1 MRTDRKNK
9 GGAYV
14 PSVGKNMEGQ
24 SSGARCGG
32 RRGDDTRT
40 HKVFHTL
47 DELCREFDLGRPIW
61 LERNI
66 REFQRH
72 SKTRFHQD
80 SFIEEIDFD
89 YLEIQILEE

>member
-1 MRTDRKNK
+1 MFRLW
-9 GGAYV
+9 
-14 PSVGKNMEGQ
+14 GKIWKDNHLVQDAVAEE
-24 SSGARCGG
+24 A
-32 RRGDDTRT
+32 GDDTRT

-47 DELCREFDLGRPIW
+47 DELCREFVLAGRSGWNAISGS
-61 LERNI
+61 
-66 REFQRH
+66 FQRH

>member
-14 PSVGKNMEGQ
+14 PSVGENMEGQ
-24 SSGARCGG
+24 SSGARCG
-32 RRGDDTRT
+32 
-40 HKVFHTL
+40 
-47 DELCREFDLGRPIW
+47 EFDLGRPIW